1 MASLSIGSTFLKVMR
16 FNTMATNSSDLFEII
31 RTISTK
37 AGDNVPIDIQ
47 HLAASANLSVPALI
61 SVLTEL
67 EQRDEII
74 VEITTST
81 DPAGDL
87 VYDGTVRLM
96 ERPPDEIQKTTGL

>member
-1 MASLSIGSTFLKVMR
+1 MS
-16 FNTMATNSSDLFEII
+16 TNSSDLFEMI
-31 RTISTK
+31 RTISNK
-37 AGDNVPIDIQ
+37 AGDNIPIAIQ
-47 HLAASANLSVPALI
+47 YLAASTGLSIPGLI

-96 ERPPDEIQKTTGL
+96 ERPPDEV